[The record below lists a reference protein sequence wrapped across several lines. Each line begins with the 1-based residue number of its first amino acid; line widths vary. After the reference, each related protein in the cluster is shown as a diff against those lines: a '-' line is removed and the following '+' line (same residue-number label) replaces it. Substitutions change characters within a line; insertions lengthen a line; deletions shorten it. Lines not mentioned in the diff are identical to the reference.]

1 MGSSEQNEAMRRK
14 LEKVRLQREQGSK
27 DAEESRRQHALSEK
41 KRKQGLTVILT
52 VALLVALVGG
62 GYGVYAWRFAPS
74 PLDGFATC
82 LAEKG
87 AVMYGAIE
95 WCAYTKEQAGMFGS
109 AFRYLDY
116 RDYKED
122 PKIRVTPTW
131 KIGGEYYE
139 KVQSLERISGLT
151 GCQLPSGGSN
161 VGESSSGGSN
171 VVD

>member
-1 MGSSEQNEAMRRK
+1 MGQDEAMRRK
-14 LEKVRLQREQGSK
+14 LEKVRLQRELDSK
-27 DAEESRRQHALSEK
+27 KSEEGRQQHTTSEKGRRQRLYA
-41 KRKQGLTVILT
+41 ILVVVLV
-52 VALLVALVGG
+52 VAIAAG

-74 PLDGFATC
+74 PLNGFATC

-95 WCAYTKEQAGMFGS
+95 WCQYTKIQAGMFGS

-122 PKIRVTPTW
+122 PKIRITPTW

-139 KVQSLERISGLT
+139 KVQSFKRLSELT

-161 VGESSSGGSN
+161 VGEDSSGGSDVGN
-171 VVD
+171 

>member
-1 MGSSEQNEAMRRK
+1 MGQDEAMRRK
-14 LEKVRLQREQGSK
+14 LEKVRLQREFDSK
-27 DAEESRRQHALSEK
+27 KSEEGRQQHTTSEKGRRQRLYA
-41 KRKQGLTVILT
+41 IIA
-52 VALLVALVGG
+52 VAVLVTLIAG

-95 WCAYTKEQAGMFGS
+95 WCAYTKEQVGMFGS

-122 PKIRVTPTW
+122 PSIRVTPTW
-131 KIGGEYYE
+131 KFEGKYYP
-139 KVQSLERISGLT
+139 KVQSLETIASLT
-151 GCQLPSGGSN
+151 GCQLPSGESN
-161 VGESSSGGSN
+161 VGEDSSGGSN
-171 VVD
+171 VVN